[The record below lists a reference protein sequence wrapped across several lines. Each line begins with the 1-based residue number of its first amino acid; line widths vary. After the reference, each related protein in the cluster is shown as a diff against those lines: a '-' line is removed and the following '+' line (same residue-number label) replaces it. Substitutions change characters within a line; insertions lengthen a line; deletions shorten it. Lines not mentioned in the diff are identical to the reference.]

1 MRKII
6 LNSKEFTPSKVI
18 CVGRNFA
25 EHIREMGGADIPAE
39 PTIFI
44 KPNSAIS
51 FGDSRVFIPE
61 DFGLLH
67 HEVELC
73 CLIGWTLRDADADD
87 AASAISGYAVGLDL
101 TLRDRQLASK
111 KDGGPWAIAK
121 GFDGSAPIGGFVPSS
136 AVPNP
141 ARLDISL
148 RVNGELKQRGNT
160 SQMIFTPQRII
171 SYVSHF
177 MTVEAGDILMCG
189 TPEGVGPL
197 ADGDRLVAEVAHL
210 PKLSIDIKRRA

>member
-1 MRKII
+1 MRMITC
-6 LNSKEFTPSKVI
+6 NGREFTPSKVI

-25 EHIREMGGADIPAE
+25 EHIREMGGDDILAE

-51 FGDSRVFIPE
+51 FGESSVFIPE

-73 CLIGWTLRDADADD
+73 CLVGRTCRDIDD
-87 AASAISGYAVGLDL
+87 DGAASAISGYAVGLDL

-111 KDGGPWAIAK
+111 KDGGTWDLAK
-121 GFDGSAPIGGFVPSS
+121 GFDGSTPIGGFVPSS
-136 AVPNP
+136 AVSDP
-141 ARLDISL
+141 ADLDISL
-148 RVNGELKQRGNT
+148 RVNGELKQSGNT
-160 SQMIFTPQRII
+160 SQMIFSSPRII
-171 SYVSHF
+171 SFVSYF
-177 MTVEAGDILMCG
+177 MTIEVGDIIMCG

-197 ADGDRLVAEVAHL
+197 ADGDRLLAEITGL
-210 PKLSIDIKRRA
+210 PKLSICIKRRA